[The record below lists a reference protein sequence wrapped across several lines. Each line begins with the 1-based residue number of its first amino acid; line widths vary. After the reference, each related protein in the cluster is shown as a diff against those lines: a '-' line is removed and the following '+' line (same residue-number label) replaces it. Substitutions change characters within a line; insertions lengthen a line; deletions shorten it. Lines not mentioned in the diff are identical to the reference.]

1 MKKILILFVF
11 IPVLVYT
18 QEIRAKVTVNYEQ
31 LNNATKERLVDFQY
45 AVENYLNDTRF
56 TEYDWEGDP
65 IACSFNI
72 FFTGSSGETRYS
84 AQVVVNSQ
92 RPIYR
97 SQRSSLMLNIM
108 DKEWSFEYERN
119 QTLRYNL
126 VSFDPLTSFLDFY
139 AYLIIGFDMDSFS
152 PLGGSLFFERA
163 YEIALLGANSRF
175 SKGWALESSA
185 YNKRSLLDEIQ
196 NVQHN
201 QFRRDYYDYHFN
213 GLDIYQEKKSVAQKN
228 MIKLIDNLFNSVDKM
243 ARNSVLLKVF
253 FDAKAGELVE
263 YLEGVDETVFKK
275 LIKINPAN
283 ISRYE
288 KAISG

>member
-11 IPVLVYT
+11 IPVLVYS

>member
-11 IPVLVYT
+11 IPVLVYS

-31 LNNATKERLVDFQY
+31 LNNAAKERLVDFQY

-97 SQRSSLMLNIM
+97 SQRSSLILNVM
-108 DKEWSFEYERN
+108 DKEWGFEYERN

-152 PLGGSLFFERA
+152 PLGGSPFFERA
-163 YEIALLGANSRF
+163 YEIALLGANSGF

-196 NVQHN
+196 NVQYN

-213 GLDIYQEKKSVAQKN
+213 GLDIYQEKKTVAQKN
-228 MIKLIDNLFNSVDKM
+228 MIKLVDNLFNAVDKM

-253 FDAKAGELVE
+253 FDAKAGELVD

-275 LIKINPAN
+275 LMRINPAN

>member
-1 MKKILILFVF
+1 MKKIIFVLMFISGLI
-11 IPVLVYT
+11 YS
-18 QEIRAKVTVNYEQ
+18 QELRAKVTVNYEQ
-31 LNNATKERLVDFQY
+31 LPTASKERLVDFQY

-56 TEYDWEGDP
+56 TELDWEGEP
-65 IACSFNI
+65 VPCSFNI
-72 FFTGSSGETRYS
+72 FFTGSAGETRYS
-84 AQVVVNSQ
+84 AQVVINSQ
-92 RPIYR
+92 RPIYK
-97 SQRSSLMLNIM
+97 SQRSSLMMNIM

-152 PLGGSLFFERA
+152 PLGGNPFFEKA
-163 YEIALLGANSRF
+163 YEIALLGASSGF
-175 SKGWALESSA
+175 SKGWALESTA

-196 NVQHN
+196 NTQFN
-201 QFRRDYYDYHFN
+201 QFRRDFYDYHYN
-213 GLDIYQEKKSVAQKN
+213 GLDIYNEQKIPAQKN
-228 MIKLIDNLFNSVDKM
+228 IIKLVDNLYKSIDKI

-253 FDAKAGELVE
+253 FDAKAGEIVD
-263 YLEGVDETVFKK
+263 YLEGVDELVFRK
-275 LIKINPAN
+275 LMKINPAN